1 MATRSAALVVVL
13 TVLALPLA
21 LAPRAEAFVYWTNI
35 LDGTIGRANLNG
47 TGVDQFFIAG
57 VSEPSGVAVD
67 AAHVYWANGLDGRI
81 GRANLNGTAVDQGF
95 IAGPGGPVV
104 SGMAVDAGRSFGF
117 GQVKRNNTNGT
128 AKLTTRAPGPG
139 ELVLARTKQVKGDEA
154 RAAAVGGASAPTSQ
168 NEIEVELAVKPRGK
182 AKKKLN
188 RKGKAKVKA
197 VVTYTPDGS
206 DPTIVGSTDAKTV
219 KLIKR

>member
-1 MATRSAALVVVL
+1 VAVDAAH
-13 TVLALPLA
+13 
-21 LAPRAEAFVYWTNI
+21 VYWTNV
-35 LDGTIGRANLNG
+35 DPRNNFAGTIGRANLNG

-57 VSEPSGVAVD
+57 VGEPHGVAVD

-81 GRANLNGTAVDQGF
+81 GRANLNGSGVDQNF
-95 IAGPGGPVV
+95 IAGPGAPVV
-104 SGMAVDAGRSFGF
+104 SGVAVDAGRSFAF
-117 GQVKRNNTNGT
+117 GEVQRNNTKGT
-128 AKLTTRAPGPG
+128 AKLTTTVPGPG

-154 RAAAVGGASAPTSQ
+154 RAAAAGGASARTSQ

-182 AKKKLN
+182 TKKKLN

-197 VVTYTPDGS
+197 KVTYTPDGS
-206 DPTIVGSTDAKTV
+206 DPTIVGNTDVKTV